1 MMYESSFEHQGG
13 SITLHY
19 SMFSKLILACETIF
33 WGWTQAIVQFS
44 QRVRQKEINR
54 HTHKKSYG
62 QNSLLNESLYTS
74 QCTMSVGNSSPSY
87 KKETLIIRI
96 MAGSISFKN
105 LRKKENIVY
114 KKSEI
119 QSYE

>member
-1 MMYESSFEHQGG
+1 MMYESSFEHQGW
-13 SITLHY
+13 STALHY

-54 HTHKKSYG
+54 HTQKTYG

-74 QCTMSVGNSSPSY
+74 QCTMSAGNSSPSH

-96 MAGSISFKN
+96 MVGSISLKN

-114 KKSEI
+114 EKNEI
-119 QSYE
+119 QSYK

>member
-1 MMYESSFEHQGG
+1 
-13 SITLHY
+13 
-19 SMFSKLILACETIF
+19 MFSKLILAWEIIF

-54 HTHKKSYG
+54 QTQKTYG

-74 QCTMSVGNSSPSY
+74 QCTMSAGNSSPSH

-96 MAGSISFKN
+96 MVGSISLKN
-105 LRKKENIVY
+105 LRKKENIGY
-114 KKSEI
+114 EKNEM